1 MRKYFYGGIGILML
15 VGLAASALGLDKP
28 QDGTYC
34 EWSERYGRATTMYGD
49 IVTYRDGEVVSRQR
63 DACLPD

>member
-1 MRKYFYGGIGILML
+1 MRKLIYGGIGLLI
-15 VGLAASALGLDKP
+15 VAGLISSALGLDKP

-34 EWSERYGRATTMYGD
+34 EWSERYGRPTQLYGD

-63 DACLPD
+63 DACYPD